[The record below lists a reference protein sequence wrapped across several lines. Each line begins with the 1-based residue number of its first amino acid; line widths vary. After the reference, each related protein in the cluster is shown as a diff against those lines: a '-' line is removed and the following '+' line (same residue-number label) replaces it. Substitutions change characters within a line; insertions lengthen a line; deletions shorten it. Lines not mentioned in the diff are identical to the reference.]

1 MVFATLSLPSGDRVG
16 LIRHDN
22 SPAPGT
28 EICVKPDR
36 KNIPA
41 VIQAAM
47 IEMNLS
53 LEDLA
58 WIHPEYE
65 QQVRDNFMSES
76 KVEANAIAYPDN

>member
-1 MVFATLSLPSGDRVG
+1 M
-16 LIRHDN
+16 IRHDN

-28 EICVKPDR
+28 EISVRLDQ
-36 KNIPA
+36 KNISA

-53 LEDLA
+53 IEDLT

-76 KVEANAIAYPDN
+76 KVEANAIAYPNN